1 MLELIFGLIILG
13 IAIYFLIKI
22 IKNIVT
28 AILLIAIIFLFSY
41 SFLHIQPQVPNLT
54 GLIPYPF
61 SSFINFLLSSFKS
74 KILSLSI
81 MSIDRDSSG
90 RLLVVAKNE
99 GILPL
104 KNCYAKI
111 NNKTAEI
118 LNSNEFS
125 PKETKILQIDWK
137 NDFKIIE
144 IICDKAKAI
153 YEK

>member
-1 MLELIFGLIILG
+1 
-13 IAIYFLIKI
+13 
-22 IKNIVT
+22 
-28 AILLIAIIFLFSY
+28 
-41 SFLHIQPQVPNLT
+41 
-54 GLIPYPF
+54 
-61 SSFINFLLSSFKS
+61 
-74 KILSLSI
+74 